1 LVTEFDTGVDTKKKG
16 SLDVMADP
24 VRLAI
29 VGCGGMGRRHL
40 AGLAEL
46 ARAEQPTIELV
57 AVCDLNERNAAD
69 LAGEAEALLGRRP
82 SVFTDLATMVQETD
96 GLEAAACTTDSGSH
110 HLVATALL
118 DLGLHTLCEKPL
130 ALTIRGCNRIIAAS
144 RRRGAMLSVA
154 ENFRRDPMNR
164 LVRALLD
171 DGAIGDRQ
179 FILETAVRGGDSV
192 IITPWRHQ
200 KLHGTITLDGG
211 VHSADILQYYFGD
224 ATSAFGQTRLYEPT
238 RVTRQTAGP
247 GGFYEKWA
255 ANLPETVEATGEDA
269 VFGLITFAN
278 GALGQWVDHYAGH
291 GQPFAH
297 RMVFGTRGSIAA
309 PGDRNGRPVR
319 LVLDDGTDVADERVL
334 DYAPSFRLGPVAAA
348 LFGAERPWRYDF
360 DFATTDRKLIAL
372 EYAELARCVRDG
384 TRPEVD
390 GEIGRRDVALVYA
403 LFESHV
409 AGRPV
414 TIAEVETSAIDAYQR
429 EIDEHLG
436 LVAADDRVARVP

>member
-1 LVTEFDTGVDTKKKG
+1 LDAKREGRLEVT
-16 SLDVMADP
+16 ADP

-46 ARAEQPTIELV
+46 ARAGQQTIELV
-57 AVCDLNERNAAD
+57 AVCDLNESNAAD
-69 LAGEAEALLGRRP
+69 LAGEAQTLLGRRP
-82 SVFTDLATMVQETD
+82 SVFIDLATMVRETD

-110 HLVATALL
+110 HHVATAIL

-130 ALTIRGCNRIIAAS
+130 ALSIRGCNRIIAAAQRS
-144 RRRGAMLSVA
+144 GKVLSVA
-154 ENFRRDPMNR
+154 ENFRRDPINR

-179 FILETAVRGGDSV
+179 FMMETAVRGRDAL

-200 KLHGTITLDGG
+200 KLTGTITLDAG

-224 ATSAFGQTRLYEPT
+224 AASAFGQTRLYEQRRFT
-238 RVTRQTAGP
+238 RDTAGP

-255 ANLPETVEATGEDA
+255 ANVPETVEATGEDA
-269 VFGLITFAN
+269 LFGLITFAN
-278 GALGQWVDHYAGH
+278 GAIGQWVDHYAGH

-319 LVLDDGTDVADERVL
+319 LVLDDGTDVDDERVL
-334 DYAPSFRLGPVAAA
+334 DYAPSYRLEPVAAA

-360 DFATTDRKLIAL
+360 DFAATDRKLVAL
-372 EYAELARCVRDG
+372 EYAELVRCVRGG

-390 GEIGRRDVALVYA
+390 GEVARRDVALVYA

-414 TIAEVETSAIDAYQR
+414 TIAEVETSAVEAYQR

-436 LVAADDRVARVP
+436 LVAGDDRAGRTS

>member
-1 LVTEFDTGVDTKKKG
+1 MT
-16 SLDVMADP
+16 ADP

-46 ARAEQPTIELV
+46 ARCGERAVDLV
-57 AVCDLNERNAAD
+57 AVCDLNERNAHD
-69 LAGEAEALLGRRP
+69 LAGEAASLLDTRP
-82 SVFTDLATMVQETD
+82 AVFTDVARMVDGTD

-110 HLVATALL
+110 HLVATDLL

-130 ALTIRGCNRIIAAS
+130 ALTIRGCNRVIAAAD
-144 RRRGAMLSVA
+144 RIGKILSVA

-179 FILETAVRGGDSV
+179 FIMETAVRGGDTL

-200 KLHGTITLDGG
+200 KLTGTITLDAG

-224 ATSAFGQTRLYEPT
+224 AATVYGQTRLYERT
-238 RVTRQTAGP
+238 RVVRNAAGP
-247 GGFYEKWA
+247 GGYYEKWA
-255 ANLPETVEATGEDA
+255 SSLPETVEATGEDA
-269 VFGLITFAN
+269 MFGLITFAN
-278 GALGQWVDHYAGH
+278 GTLGQWVDHYAGH

-297 RMVFGTRGSIAA
+297 RMVFGTSGSIAA
-309 PGDRNGRPVR
+309 PGDRNGQPLR
-319 LVLDDGTDVADERVL
+319 LVLDDGTDIAGERVL
-334 DYAPSFRLGPVAAA
+334 DYAPSYRLDPVAAT
-348 LFGAERPWRYDF
+348 LFGGERPWRYDF
-360 DFATTDRKLIAL
+360 DFATTDRKILAL
-372 EYAELARCVRDG
+372 EYHEVAQCIRTG
-384 TRPEVD
+384 THPEVD
-390 GEIGRRDVALVYA
+390 GETGRRDVALVNA
-403 LFESHV
+403 LFESQI

-414 TIAEVETSAIDAYQR
+414 TIAEVEASGVDAYQR

-436 LVAADDRVARVP
+436 LVGGYDRAGRAS

>member
-1 LVTEFDTGVDTKKKG
+1 MT
-16 SLDVMADP
+16 ADP

-46 ARAEQPTIELV
+46 ARCGERAVDLV
-57 AVCDLNERNAAD
+57 AVCDLNERNATD
-69 LAGEAEALLGRRP
+69 LANEAHALLGQRP
-82 SVFTDLATMVQETD
+82 AVFDGVSRMVSETD

-110 HLVATALL
+110 HRVASDLL

-130 ALTIRGCNRIIAAS
+130 ALTIRGCTRIIAAAERS
-144 RRRGAMLSVA
+144 GKVLTVA
-154 ENFRRDPMNR
+154 ENFRRDPINR

-179 FILETAVRGGDSV
+179 FIMETAVRGRDS
-192 IITPWRHQ
+192 IMITPWRHQ
-200 KLHGTITLDGG
+200 KLSGAITLDAG

-224 ATSAFGQTRLYEPT
+224 AASAFGQTRLYEQT
-238 RVTRQTAGP
+238 RVRRDTAGP
-247 GGFYEKWA
+247 GGYYAKWA
-255 ANLPETVEATGEDA
+255 DTLPESVEATGEDA
-269 VFGLITFAN
+269 IFGLITFAN
-278 GALGQWVDHYAGH
+278 GAIGQWVDHYAGH

-319 LVLDDGTDVADERVL
+319 LVLDDGTDVMDEGVL
-334 DYAPSFRLGPVAAA
+334 DYAPGYLLEPVAAT
-348 LFGAERPWRYDF
+348 LFGAERPWKYDF

-372 EYAELARCVRDG
+372 EYAELARCVRSA
-384 TRPEVD
+384 TSPEVN
-390 GEIGRRDVALVYA
+390 GQLGRRDVALVYA
-403 LFESHV
+403 LFESNL

-414 TIAEVETSAIDAYQR
+414 TIAEVESGAVDAYQR
-429 EIDEHLG
+429 DIDEHFG
-436 LVAADDRVARVP
+436 LISLANRAERAE